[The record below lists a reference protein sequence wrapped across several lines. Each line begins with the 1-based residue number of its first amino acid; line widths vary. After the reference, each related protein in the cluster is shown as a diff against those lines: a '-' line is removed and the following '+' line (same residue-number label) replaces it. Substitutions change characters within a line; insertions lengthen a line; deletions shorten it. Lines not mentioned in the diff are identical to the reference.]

1 MGGDRRSGNLIQYV
15 SVLFIAITLNFIL
28 PRMMPGNPL
37 ELIAGQEVG
46 MMSPEERQKVIED
59 MGLDRPLYLQYVS
72 YLGDVL
78 TGDFG
83 YSYRQK
89 RPIITMILERMP
101 WTLLLAVSSLVF
113 SAVVGTLA
121 GAISAWRRGSLL
133 DLGLLNTMIVLNSL
147 PSFWVGMLFISI
159 FAVRFGLFPSQGA
172 ITPASGYEGIEYTK
186 DVVGHAILPI
196 LTLSILSLPR
206 IYLTMRYTM
215 IGIIGEDFIRTAR
228 SKGLTERFILLRH
241 MIPNAL
247 IPVVTVLALR
257 FGYAFG
263 GTVVIETVFS
273 YPGLGRLIFEAVSGR
288 DYPVMQA
295 SFLLFTIAVLVSNL
309 FADWLYP
316 RLDPR
321 ARASH

>member
-1 MGGDRRSGNLIQYV
+1 MSGDRNSRNLLQYV
-15 SVLFIAITLNFIL
+15 GVLFIAITLNFLL

-46 MMSPEERQKVIED
+46 LMSAEERQQVIAD
-59 MGLDRPLYLQYVS
+59 LGLDRPMHEQ
-72 YLGDVL
+72 YLGYVGDIF
-78 TGDFG
+78 TGNFG

-89 RPIITMILERMP
+89 RLIVDMIKERLP
-101 WTLLLAVSSLVF
+101 WTLLLAISSLLF
-113 SAVVGTLA
+113 SACVGIII
-121 GAISAWRRGSLL
+121 GALSAWRRGSLF
-133 DLGLLNTMIVLNSL
+133 DLAMMNIMIILNSL

-159 FAVRFGLFPSQGA
+159 FAVRLGLLPSQGA
-172 ITPASGYEGIEYTK
+172 VTPASGYENIEYVK
-186 DVVGHAILPI
+186 DVVAHAILPV

-206 IYLTMRYTM
+206 VYLTMRYTM
-215 IGIIGEDFIRTAR
+215 IGVVGEDFIRTAR
-228 SKGLTERFILLRH
+228 SKGLAERSILMRH
-241 MIPNAL
+241 VIPNAL

-257 FGYAFG
+257 LGYAFG

-288 DYPVMQA
+288 DYPVMQT
-295 SFLLFTIAVLVSNL
+295 SFLLFTIAVLASNL

-321 ARASH
+321 ARASG